1 MGRFICKSIKEIPL
15 KEFEDF
21 ALRRETSGYLEGYL
35 KKDALHDEYNNEMR
49 TYIVIDDDTS
59 EIVGYFSLKA
69 NIMAIEDDGVFLS
82 LPMIELAN
90 FAVNDIYKEVHLDI
104 TGLGKMIVSDF
115 VIPII
120 EKVSNLI
127 GAWGVCIYSL
137 PQEHLIEFYKSIGFV
152 RLPEQYE
159 KRLHQRVKPSYDK
172 DCIFMYQKI

>member
-1 MGRFICKSIKEIPL
+1 MERFICKSIKEIPL
-15 KEFEDF
+15 SELKDF

-35 KKDALHDEYNNEMR
+35 KNDALYDEINNEMR
-49 TYIVIDDDTS
+49 TYVVIDNDTS

-69 NIMAIEDDGVFLS
+69 NIMAIEHDGEFLS

-90 FAVNDIYKEVHLDI
+90 FAVNDVYKEVHSDV
-104 TGLGKMIVSDF
+104 TGLGKMIISDF
-115 VIPII
+115 VISII

-127 GAWGVCIYSL
+127 GVWGICIYAL

-152 RLPEQYE
+152 RLPKQYE
-159 KRLHQRVKPSYDK
+159 KRLHQRVKPSYDR